1 MCVYATMSSRYVYV
15 KYCVFWVGCCITLS
29 CIIRVSRFKQTSV
42 WLKGLNV
49 TTRETKLVSVR
60 RCSVV
65 TLSDDLGEKPLSYQ
79 MRTGENKSDTCC
91 ELVML
96 RHPAVIIHSYKQNQ
110 WCLCFKSQVICRIW
124 YLRSTCHNRHNYSCY
139 SNGSDQTGYALDMW
153 VTMAKPKT
161 VLLVDSLGEMFV
173 RNKHFAFL
181 ALRYA
186 LYESFQPMLITAP
199 HGDPP
204 SNTL

>member
-1 MCVYATMSSRYVYV
+1 MMWCGRNEGREGQLSLKQWEAGKGKNMPDLVYATMSYRYVYV

-29 CIIRVSRFKQTSV
+29 CIKRVSRFKQTSV

-79 MRTGENKSDTCC
+79 MRIGENKSDTCC

-96 RHPAVIIHSYKQNQ
+96 HHPAVIIHSYK
-110 WCLCFKSQVICRIW
+110 
-124 YLRSTCHNRHNYSCY
+124 HN
-139 SNGSDQTGYALDMW
+139 
-153 VTMAKPKT
+153 
-161 VLLVDSLGEMFV
+161 
-173 RNKHFAFL
+173 
-181 ALRYA
+181 
-186 LYESFQPMLITAP
+186 
-199 HGDPP
+199 
-204 SNTL
+204 